1 MSLDDLFR
9 QLSILIGLPSV
20 YVAGAAAAVVIVARD
35 WRAALYGYALVSVM
49 LALLLS
55 QVIPAEW
62 ALQQAIIGGMV
73 AVMLYLSAGQ
83 LRGYRSRYQSAE
95 LRWPQMASL
104 TSFRLLAVALIGGI
118 FIVARDNIKLPLIE
132 PVLRDAFLW
141 LVLIGLLGLALH
153 EEPLH
158 AGLSL
163 LIVLGG
169 SQLFLFTLTQQR
181 VLVGIMQGGQLLL
194 GLAVA
199 YLVLARGL
207 AVFQPEL
214 PPAGPG
220 GGRA

>member
-83 LRGYRSRYQSAE
+83 LRGHRSRYQSAE

-214 PPAGPG
+214 PPAGSG

>member
-83 LRGYRSRYQSAE
+83 LRGHRSRYQSAE

>member
-83 LRGYRSRYQSAE
+83 LRGHRSRYQSAE

-104 TSFRLLAVALIGGI
+104 TSFRLLAVALVGGI

>member
-1 MSLDDLFR
+1 
-9 QLSILIGLPSV
+9 
-20 YVAGAAAAVVIVARD
+20 VAGAAAAVVIVARD

-83 LRGYRSRYQSAE
+83 LRGHRSRYQSAE

>member
-20 YVAGAAAAVVIVARD
+20 YVAGAAAAVVVVARD
-35 WRAALYGYALVSVM
+35 WRAVLYGYALVSVM

-62 ALQQAIIGGMV
+62 ALQQAIIGGLV

-83 LRGYRSRYQSAE
+83 LRGNRSRYQSAE

-104 TSFRLLAVALIGGI
+104 TSFRLLAIALISGI

-169 SQLFLFTLTQQR
+169 SELFLFTLTQQR

>member
-83 LRGYRSRYQSAE
+83 LRGNRSRYQSAE

-104 TSFRLLAVALIGGI
+104 TSFRLLAVALISGI